1 MLVVF
6 QRTQSSKKF
15 FLFKYSRSGQICK
28 IFVSVVLI
36 HIFVNVG
43 LCKSEKVTPERYV
56 GHVSSP
62 EPEILSH
69 FPIKSEENNK
79 GLEQYL
85 FGEDVNM
92 KTQEKGYNN
101 LFEGSD
107 DFGDY
112 ETETSILSPSHFSQL
127 LGNLIARF

>member
-92 KTQEKGYNN
+92 KTREEGYNN
-101 LFEGSD
+101 LFTGSD
-107 DFGDY
+107 DFGEY
-112 ETETSILSPSHFSQL
+112 EEETSILSPSHLSQL
-127 LGNLIARF
+127 LGNFIA

>member
-6 QRTQSSKKF
+6 QRTQSGKKF
-15 FLFKYSRSGQICK
+15 FLFKYSWSGQICK

-62 EPEILSH
+62 EPEKLPY

-79 GLEQYL
+79 VLGQYI

-92 KTQEKGYNN
+92 KTREEGYNN
-101 LFEGSD
+101 LFAGSD
-107 DFGDY
+107 DFGEY
-112 ETETSILSPSHFSQL
+112 EAETSILSPSHLSQL
-127 LGNLIARF
+127 LGNLIA

>member
-6 QRTQSSKKF
+6 QRTQSCKKF

-28 IFVSVVLI
+28 IFISIALI
-36 HIFVNVG
+36 HIFVAMG

-62 EPEILSH
+62 KPEILSH
-69 FPIKSEENNK
+69 FPMKPEENNK
-79 GLEQYL
+79 VLEQYL

-92 KTQEKGYNN
+92 KTREEGYNN
-101 LFEGSD
+101 LFAGSD
-107 DFGDY
+107 DFGEY
-112 ETETSILSPSHFSQL
+112 EAETSILSPSHLSQL
-127 LGNLIARF
+127 LGNLIA

>member
-92 KTQEKGYNN
+92 KTREEGYNN
-101 LFEGSD
+101 LFAGSD
-107 DFGDY
+107 DFDEY
-112 ETETSILSPSHFSQL
+112 EAETSILSPSHLSQL
-127 LGNLIARF
+127 LGNLIA

>member
-28 IFVSVVLI
+28 ILVSVVLI

-92 KTQEKGYNN
+92 KTREEGYNN
-101 LFEGSD
+101 LFAGSD
-107 DFGDY
+107 DFGEY
-112 ETETSILSPSHFSQL
+112 EAETSILSHSHLSQL
-127 LGNLIARF
+127 LGNLIA

>member
-92 KTQEKGYNN
+92 KTREEGYNN
-101 LFEGSD
+101 LFAGSD
-107 DFGDY
+107 DFGEY
-112 ETETSILSPSHFSQL
+112 EAETSILSHSHLSQL
-127 LGNLIARF
+127 LGNLIA

>member
-1 MLVVF
+1 MGFTHRGLEKILEGKNV
-6 QRTQSSKKF
+6 
-15 FLFKYSRSGQICK
+15 GQICK

-92 KTQEKGYNN
+92 KTREEGYNN
-101 LFEGSD
+101 LFAGSD
-107 DFGDY
+107 DCG
-112 ETETSILSPSHFSQL
+112 
-127 LGNLIARF
+127 